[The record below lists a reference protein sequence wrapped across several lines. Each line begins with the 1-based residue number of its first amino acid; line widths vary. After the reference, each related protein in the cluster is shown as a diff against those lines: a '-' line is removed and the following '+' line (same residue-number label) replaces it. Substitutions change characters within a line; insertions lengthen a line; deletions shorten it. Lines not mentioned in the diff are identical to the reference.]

1 MIKRL
6 TSLAQAC
13 SWLAVLTTLGMV
25 LLFLGFLGV
34 RGFDTLN
41 PALFFGNT
49 PPWAAISGR
58 LPVWHGIWPAC
69 VGTVALVLLSS
80 LLAIPLGL
88 ASGIYLA
95 QYATGSWKKWFSLAV
110 ELLAAIPSIVMGL
123 FGFALI
129 LFLKKTVVPQANT
142 CLLLS
147 AACLALLVLPY
158 LILMTQTTLE
168 ALPPELRLAG
178 LSLGFT
184 PWQNLAHVLLPAAGR
199 GILSGVILAVGRAAE
214 DTAVILLTGVVANA
228 GLPSGIL
235 GKYEALPFHIFYLA
249 AEARSEAELA
259 QGFGAALVLL
269 LLTAALFMGAYYLQS
284 TLTKAWN
291 QKDLLI

>member
-13 SWLAVLTTLGMV
+13 SWLAVVTTLGLV
-25 LLFLGFLGV
+25 LLLLGFLGL
-34 RGFDTLN
+34 RGFDALN
-41 PALFFGNT
+41 PALFFGKT
-49 PPWAAISGR
+49 PAWAAITAR

-69 VGTVALVLLSS
+69 VGTVTLVLLAS

-95 QYATGSWKKWFSLAV
+95 SYAPGPWKRWFALAV

-129 LFLKKTVVPQANT
+129 LFLKKTLAPQANT

-147 AACLALLVLPY
+147 AGCLALLVLPY

-168 ALPPELRLAG
+168 ALPSELRLTG

-184 PWQNLAHVLLPAAGR
+184 PWQNLVHILLPAGGR

-249 AEARSEAELA
+249 AEARSDAELA

-269 LLTAALFMGAYYLQS
+269 LLTAALFLGAYYLQN
-284 TLTKAWN
+284 TLAKAWK

>member
-1 MIKRL
+1 MIKRI
-6 TSLAQAC
+6 TYLAQAGA
-13 SWLAVLTTLGMV
+13 WLAVALTWGTVFLF
-25 LLFLGFLGV
+25 LLFLGMRGV
-34 RGFDTLN
+34 STLN
-41 PALFFGNT
+41 LALFFGKT
-49 PPWAAISGR
+49 PPWAAITAQ

-69 VGTVALVLLSS
+69 VGTMVLVLLSS
-80 LLAIPLGL
+80 MLAIPLGL

-95 QYATGSWKKWFSLAV
+95 QFASGFWKKWFSLAV
-110 ELLAAIPSIVMGL
+110 ELLAGIPSIVMGL

-129 LFLKKTVVPQANT
+129 LFLRKTLAPQANT

-147 AACLALLVLPY
+147 AVCLALLVLPY
-158 LILMTQTTLE
+158 LIFLTQTTLE
-168 ALPPELRLAG
+168 AIPGEIKLVG

-184 PWQNLAHVLLPAAGR
+184 PWRNLVHVLLPLAGR

-259 QGFGAALVLL
+259 QGFGAALILL
-269 LLTAALFMGAYYLQS
+269 ILTGALFLGAYYLQS
-284 TLTKAWN
+284 TFSKAWD
-291 QKDLLI
+291 QKKLVI

>member
-1 MIKRL
+1 MIKGI
-6 TSLAQAC
+6 TFLAQAF
-13 SWLAVLTTLGMV
+13 SWLAVVVTLGAIF
-25 LLFLGFLGV
+25 LFLGFLGV
-34 RGFDTLN
+34 RGLDTLN
-41 PALFFGNT
+41 LALFFGQT
-49 PPWAAISGR
+49 SPWEAITAQ

-69 VGTVALVLLSS
+69 VGTVVLVLLSS

-95 QYATGSWKKWFSLAV
+95 QYASGSWKKWFSLAV

-129 LFLKKTVVPQANT
+129 LFLRKTLAPQANT

-168 ALPPELRLAG
+168 ALPGELRLVG

-184 PWQNLAHVLLPAAGR
+184 PWQNLVQVLLPLAGR

-228 GLPSGIL
+228 GLPSGVL
-235 GKYEALPFHIFYLA
+235 DKYEALPFHIFYLA
-249 AEARSEAELA
+249 AEARSEAELS
-259 QGFGAALVLL
+259 QGFGAALILL
-269 LLTAALFMGAYYLQS
+269 ILTGALFLGAYYLQS
-284 TLTKAWN
+284 TLSKAWD
-291 QKDLLI
+291 QKKLVI

>member
-6 TSLAQAC
+6 TFLAQALA
-13 SWLAVLTTLGMV
+13 WLAVAVTLGVV
-25 LLFLGFLGV
+25 LLFLGFLAV
-34 RGFDTLN
+34 RGLGTFSL
-41 PALFFGNT
+41 ALLFGHT
-49 PPWAAISGR
+49 PPWAAIIGK

-69 VGTVALVLLSS
+69 VGTVALVLLASC
-80 LLAIPLGL
+80 LAIPLGL

-95 QYATGSWKKWFSLAV
+95 HYAAGAWKKWFGLAV
-110 ELLAAIPSIVMGL
+110 ELLAGIPSILMGL

-129 LFLKKTVVPQANT
+129 LLLKRTIVPQANT

-147 AACLALLVLPY
+147 AGCLVMLVLPY
-158 LILMTQTTLE
+158 LIFMTQTTLE
-168 ALPPELRLAG
+168 SLPDELRLAG

-184 PWQNLAHVLLPAAGR
+184 PWQNMVHVLLPAASR

-228 GLPSGIL
+228 GLPAGIL
-235 GKYEALPFHIFYLA
+235 GKYEALPFQIFYLA
-249 AEARSEAELA
+249 SEARSEAELA
-259 QGFGAALVLL
+259 KGFGAALILL
-269 LLTAALFMGAYYLQS
+269 LLTAALFLGAYYLKS
-284 TLTKAWN
+284 TVTKSWD